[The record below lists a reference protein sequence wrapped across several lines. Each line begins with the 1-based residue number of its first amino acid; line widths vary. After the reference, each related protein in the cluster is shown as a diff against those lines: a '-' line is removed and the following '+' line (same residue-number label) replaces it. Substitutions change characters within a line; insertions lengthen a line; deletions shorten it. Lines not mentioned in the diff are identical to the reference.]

1 MRPVK
6 QLLPLSALG
15 ALACS
20 VALDFDRQYAGV
32 DEVFPL
38 QDLADLAGTPAGATR
53 EPALCGDFCGRYL
66 ACLGAACDALEVT
79 GKTSDPRQP
88 G

>member
-6 QLLPLSALG
+6 PLLPLSALG

-53 EPALCGDFCGRYL
+53 EPALSRCCCTAESKRTTFLFWL
-66 ACLGAACDALEVT
+66 AKC
-79 GKTSDPRQP
+79 PR
-88 G
+88 